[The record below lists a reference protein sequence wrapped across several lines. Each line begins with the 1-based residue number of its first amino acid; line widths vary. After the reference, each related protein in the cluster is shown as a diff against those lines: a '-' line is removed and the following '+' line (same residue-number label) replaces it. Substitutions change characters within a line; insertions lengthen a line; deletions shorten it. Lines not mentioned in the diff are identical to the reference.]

1 MRIAAWFAN
10 SAAAAYVRLIE
21 AGVLQRASQK
31 RDLDRGQHKGVK
43 ESLVV
48 SSVEDQ
54 LAQIQRE
61 NALPRLPARLRDNA
75 LAAYAAGLIDLD
87 RLAQIVGRDRD
98 TVERA
103 MSAMGIA
110 PAEAEPDW

>member
-1 MRIAAWFAN
+1 M
-10 SAAAAYVRLIE
+10 
-21 AGVLQRASQK
+21 LQRASQK
-31 RDLDRGQHKGVK
+31 RDLKRALDRGQHKGV
-43 ESLVV
+43 EASLVV

-61 NALPRLPARLRDNA
+61 NALPRLPALLRDNA

-87 RLAQIVGRDRD
+87 RLVQIVGRERD
-98 TVERA
+98 TVEQA
-103 MSAMGIA
+103 MSAMGIV